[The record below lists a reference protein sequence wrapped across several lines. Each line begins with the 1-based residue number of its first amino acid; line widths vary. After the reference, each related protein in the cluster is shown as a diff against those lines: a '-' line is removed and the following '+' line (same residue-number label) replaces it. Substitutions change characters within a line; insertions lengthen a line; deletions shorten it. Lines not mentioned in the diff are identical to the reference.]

1 MILYVTLPTDERG
14 RDQRSLL
21 AWFRQHD
28 EIRTNARITLV
39 PAPQQPGSMGSVFD
53 AIQLALDP
61 AFDLANLLV
70 AIAAWRR
77 ACRPQ
82 AATTVQ
88 GEARTITVQAN
99 GDVVI
104 TTEGR
109 TVTVPAD
116 AASDPA
122 SVRQALGGATTA
134 DGGEPDGTRRAA
146 G

>member
-1 MILYVTLPTDERG
+1 MIVTVTLPGDERG

-21 AWFRQHD
+21 AWCRQHH

-39 PAPQQPGSMGSVFD
+39 PAPAQAGSMGSVFN
-53 AIQLALDP
+53 AVQLALDP
-61 AFDLANLLV
+61 AFDLADLLV

-77 ACRPQ
+77 ECRPQ
-82 AATTVQ
+82 ATTTVQ
-88 GEARTITVQAN
+88 GEARTITMLAN

-109 TVTVPAD
+109 MVTVPAA

-122 SVRQALGGATTA
+122 SVRRALDRSATA
-134 DGGEPDGTRRAA
+134 DGDEPDGARRSA